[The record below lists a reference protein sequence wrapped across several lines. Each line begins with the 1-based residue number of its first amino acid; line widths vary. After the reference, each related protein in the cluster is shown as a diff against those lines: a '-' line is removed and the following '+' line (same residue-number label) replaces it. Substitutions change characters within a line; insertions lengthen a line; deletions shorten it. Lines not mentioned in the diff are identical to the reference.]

1 MAKKVASADP
11 VGKVRKRKSAAD
23 KAADEAQSLDP
34 TVRIT
39 VGGEGVVVREY
50 GFFQKQRVLHHG
62 RAFMA
67 DVEALVN
74 GADVTDLWDDIKPL
88 VGVHE
93 TFARYAIAESI
104 AGSFAPNPDRPR
116 PEDVRRAQELVERI
130 EDPELEPLT
139 YLWFGVAGRFFFG
152 EISLRDRA
160 RRMRAELDGL
170 TSSPSSAATSN
181 SSAAT
186 PSGS

>member
-11 VGKVRKRKSAAD
+11 VGKVRKRKSAAE

-39 VGGEGVVVREY
+39 VGGEEVVVREY

-62 RAFMA
+62 RAFVA

-74 GADVTDLWDDIKPL
+74 GADVVDLWDDIKPL
-88 VGVHE
+88 LGMHE
-93 TFARYAIAESI
+93 AFTRYAIAESI
-104 AGSFAPNPDRPR
+104 GKPVAFVDTLAD
-116 PEDVRRAQELVERI
+116 A
-130 EDPELEPLT
+130 ELEPLA
-139 YLWFGVAGRFFFG
+139 YLWFGAAGRFFFR
-152 EISLRDRA
+152 EISLRIRA
-160 RRMRAELDGL
+160 NRMKAALAGS

-181 SSAAT
+181 GSATT
-186 PSGS
+186 PSAS